1 MGWNLGACQITRGT
15 NNASGKRNN
24 INKIGYQ
31 MLTPSEEK
39 RNLQFPLL
47 GGHELLCYQ
56 FKPISR
62 EFTYTLHTGFIGDT
76 RSWPLSG
83 MIWIHAFSWAISF
96 FTLRKTDVEWFSSY
110 HASISSL
117 WLRIDKK
124 LLVFVEFIIGDVV
137 MLFQFVAWE
146 LKS

>member
-1 MGWNLGACQITRGT
+1 MGACQITRGT

-62 EFTYTLHTGFIGDT
+62 DFTYTLHMGFIGDT
-76 RSWPLSG
+76 RSWTFVRYDMDSCLLLSD
-83 MIWIHAFSWAISF
+83 IF
-96 FTLRKTDVEWFSSY
+96 FYVEE
-110 HASISSL
+110 
-117 WLRIDKK
+117 K
-124 LLVFVEFIIGDVV
+124 
-137 MLFQFVAWE
+137 
-146 LKS
+146 